1 MNAPETIA
9 IAAQL
14 LDVTS
19 ITPSKTN
26 PRKRFSEQAMDELA
40 ASIHQV
46 GVIQPILVRPFGGWQ
61 SLRDMEAG
69 SQHYELV
76 AGERRWRAAQR
87 AGLQQIPA
95 IIRELDDVE
104 VVELQCVENLQRQ
117 DLDAIEEADGYAM
130 LMDVAHLSVDQIAE
144 RVGKSRS
151 YVYARLKLRSLGP
164 DARKALD
171 EGTIDLSKA
180 LLLAR
185 IENSKLQKAALKK
198 LQAMGEYYSYRETFR
213 RLRDDFFVD
222 LGDAPFALH
231 DAALVP
237 AAGPCTLCPNCSS
250 TDPELVAGQK
260 STAPLC
266 TDRPCFD
273 GKVRAY
279 WDRKRA
285 EYEASG
291 KKVLTGAQ
299 AEAIVQEE
307 NRHWTRYVG
316 YRPVDEQLYINAEAA
331 VEDEGELGE
340 PAPDDADNGETV
352 TTLGH
357 ALEGKG
363 VETVLIE
370 LPKSGKLVE
379 CVPIAAAR
387 QALENAGVKLAD
399 HVLREFEDRPR
410 PQPITPL
417 EEEAAKKRAEAE
429 QARVATEAEVR
440 RRALI
445 QTFLKFRLPLAHQD
459 LLAFVRYCHTTYEF
473 SEEWEDLFSV
483 VKGYASATAAQEAD
497 PVDPGTLTMRD
508 LSAAIALLP
517 VMSEADN
524 PRGDMHGLTD
534 LAKRMKVDIKQIRQA
549 LRAEQ
554 KKAGEVVADAAGEP
568 APTKPKKPRA
578 KAGAAK
584 KTPAKKAKA
593 KAAKK

>member
-26 PRKRFSEQAMDELA
+26 PRKRFSEPAMDELA
-40 ASIHQV
+40 ASIRSV
-46 GVIQPILVRPFGGWQ
+46 GVIQPILVRPFAGWQ
-61 SLRDMEAG
+61 SLRDAETG

-95 IIRELDDVE
+95 IVRELDDVE
-104 VVELQCVENLQRQ
+104 VVELQCIENLQRQ

-171 EGTIDLSKA
+171 DGTIDSSKA

-273 GKVRAY
+273 GKVRAH

-291 KKVLTGAQ
+291 KKVLTGAE
-299 AEAIVQEE
+299 AEAIVHQES
-307 NRHWTRYVG
+307 RFWTRYVG
-316 YRPVDEQLYINAEAA
+316 YRPVTDQLIFNTDVQV
-331 VEDEGELGE
+331 VETADADEGHD
-340 PAPDDADNGETV
+340 PDEETAM
-352 TTLGH
+352 TLGH

-399 HVLREFEDRPR
+399 HVLREFEDRPGR
-410 PQPITPL
+410 QPADPA
-417 EEEAAKKRAEAE
+417 EEEAARKRDEAE
-429 QARVATEAEVR
+429 QARVATELEVR
-440 RRALI
+440 RRVTTAI
-445 QTFLKFRLPLAHQD
+445 WKGWRGPLASQD
-459 LLAFVRYCHTTYEF
+459 LVAFAEYNVDTFDPHHDWQNLTETVGV
-473 SEEWEDLFSV
+473 SKAEDAEILRPAGMSTGEV
-483 VKGYASATAAQEAD
+483 AAAF
-497 PVDPGTLTMRD
+497 
-508 LSAAIALLP
+508 ALLP
-517 VMSEADN
+517 LMNEIKDGRRTM
-524 PRGDMHGLTD
+524 PGLTD

-554 KKAGEVVADAAGEP
+554 KKAGQVVADAADEP
-568 APTKPKKPRA
+568 TPAKPKKPRA
-578 KAGAAK
+578 KSATAK

>member
-40 ASIHQV
+40 ASIRQV
-46 GVIQPILVRPFGGWQ
+46 GVIQPILVRLDGGWQ

-69 SQHYELV
+69 SQRYELV
-76 AGERRWRAAQR
+76 TGERRWRAAQR

-95 IIRELDDVE
+95 IVRELTDVE
-104 VVELQCVENLQRQ
+104 VVELQCIENLQRQ

-171 EGTIDLSKA
+171 DGTIDSSKA

-250 TDPELVAGQK
+250 TDTELAAGEK
-260 STAPLC
+260 SAAPIC
-266 TDRPCFD
+266 TDKPCFD

-279 WDRKRA
+279 WTRKRD

-307 NRHWTRYVG
+307 SRSWTRYVG

-331 VEDEGELGE
+331 VEDEGDQGE
-340 PAPDDADNGETV
+340 PDTDDSGETV

-410 PQPITPL
+410 PQPLDPA
-417 EEEAAKKRAEAE
+417 EEEAVRKRAEAE

-440 RRALI
+440 RRVLI
-445 QTFLKFRLPLAHQD
+445 QTFLKFRLPLTQND
-459 LLAFVRYCHTTYEF
+459 LVAFVRYCHTTYEF
-473 SEEWEDLFSV
+473 NQDWDDLFAT
-483 VKGYASATAAQEAD
+483 VKGYSSDSA
-497 PVDPGTLTMRD
+497 PVAPVNPGTLTMRD

-524 PRGDMHGLTD
+524 PRGDMLFLTD

-554 KKAGEVVADAAGEP
+554 KKAGEVVADPVDKP
-568 APTKPKKPRA
+568 APAKPKKPRA
-578 KAGAAK
+578 KTATTK

-593 KAAKK
+593 KAAKQS